1 MVTTM
6 SKGDPMKESVSI
18 VVLDREDPTTLE
30 SVKECLAEVD
40 CEIVSCASEEALID
54 RIASSPVD
62 VLVINLEK
70 PFERSFRL
78 LSDIQTKARQTEII
92 FVALFDDETL
102 WAWMEVIQRGA
113 YEFLPKP
120 FKPEELRYYVRQ
132 AIKKH
137 LSMSRHPIPS
147 GGFAKNLN
155 SALLHKTAQCGT

>member
-1 MVTTM
+1 
-6 SKGDPMKESVSI
+6 
-18 VVLDREDPTTLE
+18 
-30 SVKECLAEVD
+30 
-40 CEIVSCASEEALID
+40 LID

-78 LSDIQTKARQTEII
+78 LSDIQTRARQTEVIY
-92 FVALFDDETL
+92 VALFDDETL
-102 WAWMEVIQRGA
+102 WTWMEVIRRGA

-155 SALLHKTAQCGT
+155 SALLHKTAQGGT

>member
-1 MVTTM
+1 
-6 SKGDPMKESVSI
+6 MKESVSI

-40 CEIVSCASEEALID
+40 CEIVRCASEEALMGTIT
-54 RIASSPVD
+54 SSPVE

-78 LSDIQTKARQTEII
+78 LSDIQTKARNTEVI
-92 FVALFDDETL
+92 FVALFDAETL

-120 FKPEELRYYVRQ
+120 FKPEELRYYLRQ
-132 AIKKH
+132 AIKKQR
-137 LSMSRHPIPS
+137 SKSRQTMPVAE
-147 GGFAKNLN
+147 FEKDMN
-155 SALLHKTAQCGT
+155 SALLHKTADAGA